1 MNSKLLTLLLAGACT
16 ISAQADF
23 NPITLTPGS
32 FTADVIV
39 EKGAPK
45 SLGDYTTATMDNG
58 TNNNGT
64 TFYEQGYASD
74 WPWTGVPHAGVTF
87 NALSD
92 PTGHQF
98 MMAPDYTTN
107 NAILVGNQ
115 QGFTNGNL
123 TLTTPAAFTSIS
135 ILNCA
140 GGAATLNYTIQYNGG
155 GTQVGT
161 LTVLDWTANTPPY
174 AWWANGKVSLDDGTL
189 SSLADPNANPGN
201 RHLFYTDITLT
212 DTVDTVTNIAF
223 TYASGTRAYIWGL
236 SGSTG
241 AAFTPVTV
249 TGFNR
254 DMIVEKTAVHTGF
267 YSGSTT
273 EVMDGNTA
281 FNMGDTWY
289 EQGFNRA
296 ALTTGIPQSGST
308 FTVGT
313 RTWTMPA
320 SYATNDAFYIGNG
333 SSQTT
338 GTSYLTAHLTLN
350 TPAAFTNLSLL
361 SGAGNGP
368 VGINV
373 TVHHTVDPDETF
385 TISVLDWF
393 DGSTPEWLANGRYN
407 KSNLSLDNV
416 NGGAVKLFHQDVGPI
431 AYASPI
437 TSLDF
442 TYASGGR
449 ASIFALSGS
458 SSGGTYNP
466 VAISGYNADVVVEK
480 SLNVS
485 PNPLLGVTTVT
496 MDLGTNDP
504 ANTYNQVNTWYEAGW
519 YKAQPTSG
527 FPAAGSTI
535 TSLNLPDHH
544 YQMPASYTANDCI
557 FVDNGHTSA
566 NITIASPQTYSAL
579 SFLSCDA
586 NGTATNQAIMQYAD
600 GTSETNT
607 FLSRD
612 WFNNTPVAYYA
623 NGRMDLRTRAINN
636 DPGRNATAQGNPR
649 LYEAQFALGN
659 TGSPVTNILLRYLNP
674 ANSTTRVYIFAVS
687 ATAGAVP
694 PIIASISLS
703 TAAAV
708 YEGTNLTFNAIV
720 TGGTAPIT
728 FQWQKGTNGIYVNVV
743 NSGRIAGAT
752 TTNMT
757 ITGAI
762 QTDAADYRLVA
773 SNITGPVNSGVV
785 TLNRVISPLLDM
797 TTPGDPISNVVG
809 TPGTGVEGVAS
820 LIDNTIQKAL
830 IFSSGT
836 PFVGP
841 VGFTVQTAAKGNT
854 IVSVLR
860 IYTANDTVGRDPADY
875 LLEGSLDGSAFTTIS
890 SGALNL
896 PAGRNTTLTDVPNPL
911 THNMQEVHFV
921 NTAGYN
927 YYRVSFNNVKDDAN
941 NNIMQVGELDLLGI
955 VNPNPP
961 PTFTISPS
969 NVSANEGTTATF
981 TSLATGPAPLTYQWY
996 DVSAGDPGT
1005 LLVGQTNP
1013 NLNLASVTAGQSGNS
1028 YRVVATNPNGS
1039 TTNPS
1044 PALPG
1049 VQLTV
1054 NTGPVA
1060 ISQDLQPEYLFYAG
1074 RTAQL
1079 AIGVTGSSPYYQWQS
1094 NGVSLANGGRIS
1106 GANSNILT
1114 ISNVQVGDANIY
1126 QVFTSNTVS
1135 APLTSSVANVFITTA
1150 PNFHTNGLGWQFVNI
1165 GGVGSYFAADNVL
1178 IMTDGNGSEQRAA
1191 WFDYPM
1197 NIDGFKASFLYQD
1210 TSPGGA
1216 DGFAFIIQNSAQGT
1230 NAVGGSGGYFSYGG
1244 ATSGSTNNITN
1255 SVAVLFNIFNQSS
1268 IAFGTNGVVGA
1279 FAPTAPVN
1287 VPGGDLIQVNL
1298 SYLGSVLNVVVSNTV
1313 TAATF
1318 TTNYTVGSLAKT
1330 VGTNVAFVGVTAA
1343 TGGISSIQEISYF
1356 QYIPVPIASAQSS
1369 GGSVNITW
1377 PASVG
1382 GYGIQSKTNLITGT
1396 WSDVSTPISQVGGN
1410 NQATIPATNGATFYQ
1425 LNLVPTP

>member
-1 MNSKLLTLLLAGACT
+1 MNSKLLTLMLAGACT

-23 NPITLTPGS
+23 NPIALTPGS

-39 EKGAPK
+39 EKTAQK

-64 TFYEQGYASD
+64 TFYEKGYAPE
-74 WPWTGVPHAGVTF
+74 WPWTGLPPAGTTF

-98 MMAPDYTTN
+98 KMAPDYTTN

-115 QGFTNGNL
+115 LRFTNGNL
-123 TLTTPAAFTSIS
+123 TLTTPAAFTAIS
-135 ILNCA
+135 ILSAA

-155 GTQVGT
+155 GTQSGT
-161 LTVLDWTANTPPY
+161 LAVLDWTANTAPY

-212 DTVDTVTNIAF
+212 DTVNTVTNIAF

-254 DMIVEKTAVHTGF
+254 DMIVEKTAVRTGF

-273 EVMDGNTA
+273 ETMDGNTG

-308 FTVGT
+308 FTVGA

-320 SYATNDAFYIGNG
+320 SYATNDAFFIGNG

-338 GTSYLTAHLTLN
+338 GTSYLTATLTLN
-350 TPAAFTNLSLL
+350 TPATFTNLSLF

-373 TVHHTVDPDETF
+373 TVHHSSGADENLS
-385 TISVLDWF
+385 ISVLDWF
-393 DGSTPEWLANGRYN
+393 NTATGAEWTSNGRFN
-407 KSNLSLDNV
+407 KSNLSRDNV
-416 NGGAVKLFHQDVGPI
+416 NGNQVWLYHQDVGPI
-431 AYASPI
+431 VNTAPV
-437 TSLDF
+437 TSIDF
-442 TYASGGR
+442 AYASGGR

-480 SLNVS
+480 SLPVC
-485 PNPLLGVTTVT
+485 PNALTNATTVT
-496 MDLGTNDP
+496 MDQGTNDVTINYNQ
-504 ANTYNQVNTWYEAGW
+504 ANTFYEVGY
-519 YKAQPTSG
+519 YKAQPFSG

-535 TSLNLPDHH
+535 TSLSLTNNH
-544 YQMPASYTANDCI
+544 YLMPASYTANDCI
-557 FVDNGHTSA
+557 FVDVNHTSA
-566 NITIASPQTYSAL
+566 NMTIASPQTYSAL
-579 SFLSCDA
+579 SFLSCDG
-586 NGTATNQAIMQYAD
+586 NGVATNQAIMQYAD

-607 FLSRD
+607 FLSQD
-612 WFNNTPVAYYA
+612 WFGNTPVAYYA
-623 NGRMDLRTRAINN
+623 NGRMDLKTRAINN
-636 DPGRNATAQGNPR
+636 DPGRAGTPNNPR

-674 ANSTTRVYIFAVS
+674 TNSATRVYIFAVS

-694 PIIASISLS
+694 PIIASVSLAPA
-703 TAAAV
+703 TAV

-728 FQWQKGTNGIYVNVV
+728 YQWQKGTNGIYVNVV
-743 NSGRIAGAT
+743 NGGRIAGAT

-757 ITGAI
+757 ITSAI
-762 QTDAADYRLVA
+762 QSDAADYRLVA
-773 SNITGPVNSGVV
+773 SNITGPVNSGIL
-785 TLNRVISPLLDM
+785 TLNRVISPLLDV

-809 TPGTGVEGVAS
+809 SPGAGVEGVSS

-830 IFSSGT
+830 IFGSGT

-841 VGFTVQTAAKGNT
+841 VGFTVKTAAKGNT

-875 LLEGSLDGSAFTTIS
+875 LLEGSLDGSTFTTIS

-896 PAGRNTTLTDVPNPL
+896 PAGRNTTLTDVPNPM
-911 THNMQEVHFV
+911 THNIQEVHFV

-927 YYRVSFNNVKDDAN
+927 YYRVSFNNVKDNPN

-961 PTFTISPS
+961 PTFTISPTDI
-969 NVSANEGTTATF
+969 SANEGTTATF

-996 DVSAGDPGT
+996 DVTAGDPGT

-1013 NLNLASVTAGQSGNS
+1013 NLNLPSVTAGQSGNR

-1039 TTNPS
+1039 TTNPI
-1044 PALPG
+1044 PAVSG

-1060 ISQDLQPEYLFYAG
+1060 ISQDLQPGYLFYAG

-1094 NGVSLANGGRIS
+1094 NGVNLVNGGRIS

-1114 ISNVQVGDANIY
+1114 ISNIQVGDANLY

-1135 APLTSSVANVFITTA
+1135 APLTSSVATVFVTTA
-1150 PNFHTNGLGWQFVNI
+1150 PNFHTNFISWQFVNI
-1165 GGVGSYFAADNVL
+1165 GGFGSYQAADNVL
-1178 IMTDGNGSEQRAA
+1178 RMTDGQASEQRAA
-1191 WFDYPM
+1191 WFNYPL
-1197 NIDGFKASFLYQD
+1197 NIDGFKASFFYQD
-1210 TSPGGA
+1210 TSPNGA
-1216 DGFAFIIQNSAQGT
+1216 DGFAFVIQNSPNGT
-1230 NAVGGSGGYFSYGG
+1230 NALGGSGGFLSYAG
-1244 ATSGSTNNITN
+1244 ATSITN
-1255 SVAVLFNIFNQSS
+1255 SVAVLFNIFNQSG
-1268 IAFGTNGVVGA
+1268 ITFGTNGVIGA

-1287 VPGGDLIQVNL
+1287 VHAGDLIKIDL
-1298 SYLGSVLNVVVSNTV
+1298 SYLGSVLNVVVSNTA
-1313 TAATF
+1313 TADTF

-1330 VGTNVAFVGVTAA
+1330 VGTNVAYVGVTAA
-1343 TGGISSIQEISYF
+1343 SGGISSIQEISYF
-1356 QYIPVPIASAQSS
+1356 QYIPVPIASAQTS

-1382 GYGIQSKTNLITGT
+1382 GYGIQSRTNLITGT
-1396 WSDVSTPISQVGGN
+1396 WSDVSTAISQVGGN
-1410 NQATIPATNGATFYQ
+1410 NQATIPATNGAAFYQ
-1425 LNLVPTP
+1425 LKLVPTP